1 MQPEYVVYIVDDD
14 NAIRESLALLL
25 RSEGL
30 RAQSFPSAI
39 DFLDTY
45 DGSPGCLVVDIRMP
59 NMTGLELQE
68 VLNEKN
74 IRLPLIV
81 MTGHG
86 DVSVAVQAMRA
97 GAVDFIEKPF
107 NTSDLLQRVNEILE
121 QLSTSQDREAHDA
134 KAATL
139 LESLTSREQ
148 EVLQLLVAG
157 KINKLIAAE
166 LGISTRTV
174 EAHRA
179 NIMQKMQAKSLSDL
193 IRMALSA

>member
-14 NAIRESLALLL
+14 DAIRESLALLM

-30 RAQSFPSAI
+30 QTQSFSSAI
-39 DFLDTY
+39 EFLDAY
-45 DGSPGCLVVDIRMP
+45 DGRSGCLVVDVRMP
-59 NMTGLELQE
+59 GMSGLELQE
-68 VLNEKN
+68 ALNTRN
-74 IRLPLIV
+74 IALPLIV

-97 GAVDFIEKPF
+97 GAVDFVEKPF
-107 NTSDLLQRVNEILE
+107 NTSELLQRIHEVLA
-121 QLSTSQDREAHDA
+121 QLSTAQDKEAQDA
-134 KAATL
+134 KTATL
-139 LESLTSREQ
+139 LDSLTSRER
-148 EVLQLLVAG
+148 EVLQLLIAG
-157 KINKLIAAE
+157 KINKLIADE